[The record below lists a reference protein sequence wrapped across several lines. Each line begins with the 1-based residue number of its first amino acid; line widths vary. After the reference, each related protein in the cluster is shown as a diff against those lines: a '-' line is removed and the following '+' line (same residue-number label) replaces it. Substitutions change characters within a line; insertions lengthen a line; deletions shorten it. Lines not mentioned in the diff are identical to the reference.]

1 MTYTTLRASLSS
13 PEIPSVFRAWKPE
26 AQVLTSWEG
35 LSRFQGRAM
44 ERWEARKLLSP
55 QPGAVH
61 SQRPSAFSPRTPRPS
76 SPKLSGSAGPLGKVP
91 PPFHLERFPLHP
103 LGKTLSGHPSCP
115 PSPPGS
121 SPGLP
126 VTMPSLHPHHED
138 LAQLLLNSPIRGST
152 GVVVGWGQ
160 RLSQQR
166 AHHSLSS

>member
-91 PPFHLERFPLHP
+91 PLFTWNASRSTPWGRPSQVIPLVLP
-103 LGKTLSGHPSCP
+103 LLQEALQDC
-115 PSPPGS
+115 
-121 SPGLP
+121 
-126 VTMPSLHPHHED
+126 
-138 LAQLLLNSPIRGST
+138 Q
-152 GVVVGWGQ
+152 
-160 RLSQQR
+160 
-166 AHHSLSS
+166 